1 MPEKIMLFRHPGQ
14 YKFNGEWFDFVLV
27 NKKELQD
34 YKNKGWYQT
43 KLEAKKH
50 STLPP
55 EEVDRKIKYSEL
67 TGDQIKEIE
76 TAIGTYKE
84 LRERFNVSLY
94 AIRKIR
100 GGL

>member
-14 YKFNGEWFDFVLV
+14 YKFNGEWFDFVLI
-27 NKKELQD
+27 NKKELKD
-34 YKNKGWYQT
+34 YKDRGWYQT
-43 KLEAKKH
+43 KLEAKRH
-50 STLPP
+50 STLTPG
-55 EEVDRKIKYSEL
+55 KMKYSEL

-76 TAIGTYKE
+76 TATGTYKE